1 MVGKEQELFEQWKA
15 EREAEVEHLNA
26 EIFKAESYLRCLR
39 QLKDA
44 AVLCSY
50 PGGMKVEPRRMTI
63 PKEEADAWVAKGRS
77 LEDLAKARYEQDVWM
92 GKYDGQ

>member
-1 MVGKEQELFEQWKA
+1 MQLSVLWKTALWRRTVDEELEQWKA

-44 AVLCSY
+44 AILCSF
-50 PGGMKVEPRRMTI
+50 PRMTMKVE
-63 PKEEADAWVAKGRS
+63 KKNE
-77 LEDLAKARYEQDVWM
+77 
-92 GKYDGQ
+92 

>member
-1 MVGKEQELFEQWKA
+1 MVDKELFEQWKA

-50 PGGMKVEPRRMTI
+50 PRMTI
-63 PKEEADAWVAKGRS
+63 KVENNS
-77 LEDLAKARYEQDVWM
+77 
-92 GKYDGQ
+92 GQ

>member
-1 MVGKEQELFEQWKA
+1 MDEELERWKA

-26 EIFKAESYLRCLR
+26 EIFKAESYLQCLR

-50 PGGMKVEPRRMTI
+50 PRMSMRVDDVR
-63 PKEEADAWVAKGRS
+63 EEATD
-77 LEDLAKARYEQDVWM
+77 
-92 GKYDGQ
+92 

>member
-1 MVGKEQELFEQWKA
+1 MDKELFEQWKA

-44 AVLCSY
+44 AILCSF
-50 PGGMKVEPRRMTI
+50 PGGFKAEKNRVR
-63 PKEEADAWVAKGRS
+63 EETNR
-77 LEDLAKARYEQDVWM
+77 
-92 GKYDGQ
+92 

>member
-1 MVGKEQELFEQWKA
+1 MDEELERWRA

-44 AVLCSY
+44 VMMCSY
-50 PGGMKVEPRRMTI
+50 PRMRMKVEN
-63 PKEEADAWVAKGRS
+63 D
-77 LEDLAKARYEQDVWM
+77 EQRL
-92 GKYDGQ
+92 G

>member
-1 MVGKEQELFEQWKA
+1 MDKELFEQWKA

-44 AVLCSY
+44 AILCSF
-50 PGGMKVEPRRMTI
+50 PGGFKVENSSVR
-63 PKEEADAWVAKGRS
+63 EETPD
-77 LEDLAKARYEQDVWM
+77 
-92 GKYDGQ
+92 